1 MFKAYYYGLPAS
13 AVKLAREGF
22 AQIYGAED
30 VVELSEVPAASLKL
44 QSHRSATRNDV
55 VAFIVPDG
63 YADSGRIAP
72 SIVSTDKYIP
82 YLTDARLVEDL
93 NARGASLDALTG
105 EQPLDPN
112 TFMQALAALAAA
124 QGANT
129 TAPQQASPAVA
140 PAVTS
145 TNADVAR
152 LQAELDAANRKLA
165 EQEALLNTRA
175 SESDRIAAL
184 EADAT
189 RLAREKAD
197 LEKQVMHGGSDLEL
211 RKRLAAFERS
221 PFARL
226 DAFSNADSILTL
238 SLPTVATLSPTV
250 IKSLHVIFPGT
261 GGAIKTTYKL
271 IQKYAAELA
280 YNGPVCIIDLN
291 VDSLIDYRFGTND
304 VTDGRTWLTKGTGPV
319 PYTDTSVN
327 QVSFITMGAR
337 AYMNDLAYLLV
348 DWAARLAQVARDGKQ
363 IILVGP
369 PANNMVARVLYMAFA
384 AHTLPTVILD
394 GEIQSLRAT
403 LINLGGLNPQPRA
416 LIYKPSSVGQAQQL
430 IQYIAGSVATSVVRE
445 GDRLTD
451 VIE

>member
-152 LQAELDAANRKLA
+152 LQAELDAANR
-165 EQEALLNTRA
+165 
-175 SESDRIAAL
+175 
-184 EADAT
+184 
-189 RLAREKAD
+189 
-197 LEKQVMHGGSDLEL
+197 
-211 RKRLAAFERS
+211 
-221 PFARL
+221 
-226 DAFSNADSILTL
+226 
-238 SLPTVATLSPTV
+238 
-250 IKSLHVIFPGT
+250 
-261 GGAIKTTYKL
+261 
-271 IQKYAAELA
+271 
-280 YNGPVCIIDLN
+280 
-291 VDSLIDYRFGTND
+291 
-304 VTDGRTWLTKGTGPV
+304 
-319 PYTDTSVN
+319 
-327 QVSFITMGAR
+327 
-337 AYMNDLAYLLV
+337 
-348 DWAARLAQVARDGKQ
+348 
-363 IILVGP
+363 
-369 PANNMVARVLYMAFA
+369 
-384 AHTLPTVILD
+384 
-394 GEIQSLRAT
+394 
-403 LINLGGLNPQPRA
+403 
-416 LIYKPSSVGQAQQL
+416 
-430 IQYIAGSVATSVVRE
+430 
-445 GDRLTD
+445 
-451 VIE
+451 